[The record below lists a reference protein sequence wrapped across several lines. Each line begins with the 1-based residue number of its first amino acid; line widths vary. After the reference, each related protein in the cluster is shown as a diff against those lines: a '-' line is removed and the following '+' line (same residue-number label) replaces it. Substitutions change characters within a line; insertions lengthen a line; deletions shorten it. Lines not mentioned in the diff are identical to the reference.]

1 MELDE
6 KLDTGS
12 LLAGMVQCSKGTFT
26 GIEMD
31 YSSSLGGSS
40 RQLYPGIVQQ
50 LVALLPGC
58 Y

>member
-6 KLDTGS
+6 KLDIRS
-12 LLAGMVQCSKGTFT
+12 LLAGTVQRSKSIFT
-26 GIEMD
+26 GTKKG

-40 RQLYPGIVQQ
+40 RQLHPRIVRQ
-50 LVALLPGC
+50 LVASLPGC